1 MLILLAMNF
10 SKETKTGIVVVVAI
24 FIVIY
29 GFNFLS
35 GIDLFKKSNTI
46 YAVYSKTDGLME
58 ANPVLINGVKV
69 GQVQKTNLMQY
80 QGEYKVLV
88 TMILSNKKLQIPK
101 GSVAKLI
108 SSDLLGSKAID
119 IKILPNSNDFI
130 HDEDT
135 LKGDVEDDL
144 KTSVDK
150 RLTPLQKKAESLISS
165 IDSVMQV
172 VQAVLNE
179 NVRKNLIA
187 SFDNLHNSLISLQHA
202 SSSLDGIM
210 SGEKA
215 TIAQI
220 LRKVESLA
228 SNLEKNNGKITNI
241 LSNFST
247 LSDSLAKANIK
258 NTIEHANMAIA
269 QANTMLE
276 NINSGKGTL
285 GKLIKNDSIYNNLNR
300 ASDDL
305 DKLLVDLKEHPK
317 RYVSISVFGG
327 KDKSKKKDKKN
338 KVK

>member
-1 MLILLAMNF
+1 MNF